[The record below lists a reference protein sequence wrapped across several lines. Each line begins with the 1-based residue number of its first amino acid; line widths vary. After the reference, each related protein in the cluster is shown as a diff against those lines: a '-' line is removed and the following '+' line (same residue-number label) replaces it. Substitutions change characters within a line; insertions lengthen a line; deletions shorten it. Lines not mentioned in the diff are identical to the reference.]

1 MSTTRKIEGIANL
14 TDNDEITLSIEP
26 NTSPVHI
33 YKEPATLVIGGKCLT
48 EEEHEAEFRRRAMA
62 MLEEFSTNLSGMTEF
77 ADEFYTAAA
86 RETTANNVRAAR
98 RHLSLIAAKHGI
110 KLP

>member
-48 EEEHEAEFRRRAMA
+48 EEEHEAEFQRRARA
-62 MLEEFSTNLSGMTEF
+62 MLDRIHRQMSCLVSSTVM
-77 ADEFYTAAA
+77 DEFLETAADY
-86 RETTANNVRAAR
+86 
-98 RHLSLIAAKHGI
+98 GI
-110 KLP
+110 KLTP